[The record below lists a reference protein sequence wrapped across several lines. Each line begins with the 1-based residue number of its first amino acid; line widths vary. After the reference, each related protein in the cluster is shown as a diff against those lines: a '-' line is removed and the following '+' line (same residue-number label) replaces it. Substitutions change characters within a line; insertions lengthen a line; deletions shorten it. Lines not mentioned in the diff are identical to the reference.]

1 MHKLDFTTLLF
12 SQLRPVDAAMLFA
25 RASVRLSDAIR
36 GAKHHSKK

>member
-25 RASVRLSDAIR
+25 RASVRLSDR

>member
-25 RASVRLSDAIR
+25 RASVCHSR
-36 GAKHHSKK
+36 GETS